1 MDIRSATE
9 PVTAKKQPKVNSASE
24 AGIRLKIEKPLSHE
38 KRGLPGLFKFDKL
51 PEVIL

>member
-1 MDIRSATE
+1 MDIRSAAE
-9 PVTAKKQPKVNSASE
+9 SATAKKQPKVNSALE
-24 AGIRLKIEKPLSHE
+24 AGKRLKIEKPLSHK